1 MALLAFSLRL
11 GLFLFLIKGFQWS
24 GCSDNLSYGVAFSQT
39 FVDEPERAKGLSAG
53 RPLMNLH
60 NNESGRKVGS
70 GRPLANV
77 PFTCRPDAHS
87 SCPRQA
93 ILHNM
98 QVECKCHGVSGSC
111 ELRTCWK
118 VMPPFRRVGI
128 VLKERFDGATEVRLH
143 GNPLKNPQVSPCVST
158 LCLLGSLDPNRLQNG
173 PAPPRSPGET
183 PRCQRPPLSRT
194 LSRFL
199 PSRSRERDPG
209 DGWSEM

>member
-1 MALLAFSLRL
+1 MIPSGFSLRL
-11 GLFLFLIKGFQWS
+11 GCFLFPIQGFQWS

-60 NNESGRKVGS
+60 NNESGRKVGC
-70 GRPLANV
+70 GRPLAE
-77 PFTCRPDAHS
+77 FFS
-87 SCPRQA
+87 SVAPLTLPAPPPLHQA

-128 VLKERFDGATEVRLH
+128 VLKERFDGATEVRWH
-143 GNPLKNPQVSPCVST
+143 GRPSGNPLRSP
-158 LCLLGSLDPNRLQNG
+158 LC
-173 PAPPRSPGET
+173 PAPSA
-183 PRCQRPPLSRT
+183 
-194 LSRFL
+194 
-199 PSRSRERDPG
+199 PSAS
-209 DGWSEM
+209 